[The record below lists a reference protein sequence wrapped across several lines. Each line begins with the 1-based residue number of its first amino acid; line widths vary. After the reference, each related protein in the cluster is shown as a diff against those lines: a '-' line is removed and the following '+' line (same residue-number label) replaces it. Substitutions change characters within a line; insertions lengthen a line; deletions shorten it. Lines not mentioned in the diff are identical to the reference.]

1 MLTSSPGTVVARMCA
16 MPLKTWTA
24 NEAQARFAEMTA
36 DAQAIPQIVA
46 LSDGKKVY
54 VVSQEYFDKAEHAI
68 KLPLLTGGY
77 AGPEDRDF
85 DRALE
90 EVDRKSVG

>member
-1 MLTSSPGTVVARMCA
+1 

-24 NEAQARFAEMTA
+24 NEAQARFNEMTA
-36 DAQAIPQIVA
+36 DAQVIPQIVA
-46 LSDGKKVY
+46 LPDGKKVY
-54 VVSQEYFDKAEHAI
+54 VVSQEYFDKAERAI

-90 EVDRKSVG
+90 EVRAEASSKGPGSDAEGR